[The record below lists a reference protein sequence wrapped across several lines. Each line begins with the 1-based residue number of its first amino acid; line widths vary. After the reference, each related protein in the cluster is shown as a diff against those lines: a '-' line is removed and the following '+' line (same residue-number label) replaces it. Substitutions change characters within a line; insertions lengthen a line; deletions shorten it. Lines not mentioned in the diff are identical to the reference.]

1 MRISSFQI
9 HSQASE
15 RLQTLGA
22 DAAKTQERISHGKR
36 LVTPSDDP
44 VGAARLVGINQ
55 ELRAREQFIKN
66 VDSVDA
72 QLALED
78 STLQQVT
85 ETIQRVQEL
94 VIQAGSGV
102 QSMEDRGFIAVEIEA
117 RFEELMSLVNS
128 KDAHGQFLFSGF
140 QGEQVPFV
148 QEGETVVYRGD
159 AGTRSV
165 QIDRG
170 QYVTLNDSGQEL
182 FMRVPVA
189 EARPTVGSV
198 NAVDLNVATV
208 EVIDQQALEA
218 FYPDKLVVEFNELA
232 AAGGSPNYTVR
243 RQSDLRPV
251 DGLENVPYASGGVI
265 AAGGLQLQITGT
277 PQAGDSV
284 VIDTSRHQSIFETV
298 QGIADGLREVDPSVQ
313 PDSFRDLIDDTIDGL
328 NSATE
333 VLLQVRADVGSRFNS
348 VSAAKDR
355 HLDLELQLQSLRS
368 EIEDLDFAE
377 AVSDLSFQSFVLEA
391 AQQSFVRISD
401 LSLFNRLR

>member
-15 RLQTLGA
+15 RLQALGA

-55 ELRAREQFIKN
+55 ELRARAQFIKN

-102 QSMEDRGFIAVEIEA
+102 QSMEDRSFIAVEIEA

-148 QEGETVVYRGD
+148 QQGETVVYRGD

-170 QYVTLNDSGQEL
+170 QYVALNDSGQEL

-232 AAGGSPNYTVR
+232 AASGSPNYTVR

-251 DGLENVPYASGGVI
+251 DGLENVPYASGGII
-265 AAGGLQLQITGT
+265 AAAGLQLQITGT

-313 PDSFRDLIDDTIDGL
+313 PESFRDLIDDTIDGL

>member
-15 RLQTLGA
+15 RLQALGA

-55 ELRAREQFIKN
+55 ELRARAQFIKN

-102 QSMEDRGFIAVEIEA
+102 QSMEDRSFIAVEIEA

-148 QEGETVVYRGD
+148 QQGETVVYRGD

-170 QYVTLNDSGQEL
+170 QYVALNDSGQEL

-232 AAGGSPNYTVR
+232 AASGSPNYTVR

-251 DGLENVPYASGGVI
+251 DGLENVPYASGGII
-265 AAGGLQLQITGT
+265 AAAGLQLQITGT

-298 QGIADGLREVDPSVQ
+298 QGIADGLQEVDPSVQ
-313 PDSFRDLIDDTIDGL
+313 PESFRDLIDDTIDGL

>member
-15 RLQTLGA
+15 RLQALGA

-55 ELRAREQFIKN
+55 ELRARAQFIKN

-102 QSMEDRGFIAVEIEA
+102 QSMEDRSFIAVEIEA

-148 QEGETVVYRGD
+148 QQGETVVYRGD

-170 QYVTLNDSGQEL
+170 QYVALNDSGQEL

-189 EARPTVGSV
+189 EARPTIGSV

-232 AAGGSPNYTVR
+232 AASGSPNYTVR

-251 DGLENVPYASGGVI
+251 DGLENVPYASGGII
-265 AAGGLQLQITGT
+265 AAAGLQLQITGT

-313 PDSFRDLIDDTIDGL
+313 PESFRDLIDDTIDGL

>member
-9 HSQASE
+9 HNQASE
-15 RLQTLGA
+15 RLQALGA
-22 DAAKTQERISHGKR
+22 DAANTQERISHGKR
-36 LVTPSDDP
+36 LVNPSDDP
-44 VGAARLVGINQ
+44 VGAAKLVGINQ
-55 ELRAREQFIKN
+55 ELRARAQFVKN
-66 VDSVDA
+66 ADSADA

-102 QSMEDRGFIAVEIEA
+102 QTMQDRSFIAVEIEA

-128 KDAHGQFLFSGF
+128 KDAQGQFLFSGF
-140 QGEQVPFV
+140 QGEQMPFV
-148 QEGETVVYRGD
+148 QDGEAVVYQGD
-159 AGTRSV
+159 AGKRSV
-165 QIDRG
+165 QVDRG
-170 QYVTLNDSGQEL
+170 QYVALNDSGQEL

-198 NAVDLNVATV
+198 NAVGLYVATV
-208 EVIDQQALEA
+208 EVIDQQALEQ
-218 FYPDKLVVEFNELA
+218 FYPDKLVVEFNEPA
-232 AAGGSPNYTVR
+232 AASGSPNYTVR

-251 DGLENVPYASGGVI
+251 DGLENVPYASGGII
-265 AAGGLQLQITGT
+265 AAGGVQLQITGT

-298 QGIADGLREVDPSVQ
+298 QGIAAGLREVDPSVQ

-355 HLDLELQLQSLRS
+355 HLDLELQLHSLRS